1 MKISV
6 FTPFHSNNT
15 TYLQVA
21 YESLL
26 KQTYTNWEWV
36 LVLNGGAITGN
47 PYLLFIKDSRVQIF
61 NCTETGNIGK
71 LKNYCCSKATG
82 DIVAEL
88 DYDDIL
94 TPDCLQEVAD
104 AFKDEKIQMAYSNSA
119 EFIVESNGI
128 WMPNTYSEYWGWRTR
143 PFIYNDNGKERPL
156 IEMISWSPSPQ
167 SFRRIEWAPNHI
179 RCWRKTAYDEMG
191 GHDVKLK
198 VADDHDLC
206 CRTYIKYGAEGIKF
220 IDKCLYLYR
229 VHPVNNVKLLNAE
242 IQNQTH
248 VNYLNYHHK
257 LAARWS
263 KDNNLR
269 MLDLG
274 GRFGAWEGYE
284 TVDLQDADIICDL
297 NGRWNFEDNSV
308 GIIKAHHIF
317 EHLKDSIHSFNEA
330 FRVLA
335 PGGFL
340 LLEVPSTDGRGA
352 WQDPTHISFFN
363 ENSLWYYYN
372 DFYAKFIR
380 PMYKGRFQCVRK
392 ITWFP
397 DEFHKNN
404 NISILQADFICL
416 KPPYSDR
423 QVGEKLI

>member
-6 FTPFHSNNT
+6 FTPFHLT
-15 TYLQVA
+15 DTKYLKEA

-26 KQTYTNWEWV
+26 KQTHKDWEWV
-36 LVLNGGAITGN
+36 LVLNGNALTQK
-47 PYLLFIKDSRVQIF
+47 PDLSFIKDSRVNIYSSV
-61 NCTETGNIGK
+61 TTGNIGQ
-71 LKNYCCSKATG
+71 LKNYCCSKAIG
-82 DIVAEL
+82 EIVAEF

-94 TPDCLQEVAD
+94 LPNCLEEVNKS
-104 AFKDEKIQMAYSNSA
+104 FEDENIHFVYSNCC
-119 EFIVESNGI
+119 EFIVQPDGT
-128 WMPNTYSEYWGWRTR
+128 WMPNTYGEYWGWRNR
-143 PFIYNDNGKERPL
+143 PFVYQDGKTERNL
-156 IEMISWSPSPQ
+156 TEMISWQPSAQ
-167 SFRRIEWAPNHI
+167 MMRRIEWAPNHI
-179 RCWRKTAYDEMG
+179 RCWRKTSYDAIG
-191 GHDVKLK
+191 GHNAELK

-206 CRTYIKYGAEGIKF
+206 CRTYLKYGERGMKL

-229 VHPVNNVKLLNAE
+229 VHPTNNVKLLNAE

-248 VNYLNYHHK
+248 INYLNHTQSMAKKWADDNK
-257 LAARWS
+257 LRCI
-263 KDNNLR
+263 
-269 MLDLG
+269 DLG
-274 GRFGAWEGYE
+274 GRFGAWQGYE
-284 TVDLQDADIICDL
+284 TVDLLDADIICDL
-297 NGRWNFEDNSV
+297 NKKWDFKDNSV
-308 GIIKAHHIF
+308 GVIRASHIF
-317 EHLKDSIHSFNEA
+317 EHLKNSIHSFNEA
-330 FRVLA
+330 YRVLA

-340 LLEVPSTDGRGA
+340 FLEVPSTDGRGA

-380 PMYKGRFQCVRK
+380 PMYKGRFQLARK

-397 DEFHKNN
+397 DDFHKDN